1 MFLNWISDCI
11 VIESSLDFR
20 LQIFFLCSTKVLNIP
35 ESVAKTS
42 LSKIAKCSTL
52 GEGGNLLG
60 CDECIESFCR
70 QCIQRNLGRGAI
82 SAAENSDNWKCYICD
97 TRPIKKLQEFA
108 AKLQKANQQRSE
120 WQHEKE
126 RKAKERKL
134 KKAKQAKL
142 GYTFWN
148 FETLV
153 YTKYEN

>member
-1 MFLNWISDCI
+1 MLRILTEYIEMVCSLESKLFLVFICSIRITNILE
-11 VIESSLDFR
+11 VI
-20 LQIFFLCSTKVLNIP
+20 I
-35 ESVAKTS
+35 KTNF
-42 LSKIAKCSTL
+42 SKIAKCSTL

-142 GYTFWN
+142 GSTFWN
-148 FETLV
+148 FETL
-153 YTKYEN
+153 T